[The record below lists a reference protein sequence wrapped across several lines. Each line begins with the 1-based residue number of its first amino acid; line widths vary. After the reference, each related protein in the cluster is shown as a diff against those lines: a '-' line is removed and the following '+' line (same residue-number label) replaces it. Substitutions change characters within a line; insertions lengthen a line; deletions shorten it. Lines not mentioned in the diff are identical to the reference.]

1 MYQTP
6 TMSPQQIADKILA
19 HCPEAFKPRVGIVLG
34 SGLGHFTDV
43 IDNKITIPY
52 QDIPGFPQPSVKGHH
67 GELILGYCE
76 GIPVVC
82 LKGRV
87 HLYEGV
93 SPQYIKTYVRTL
105 KCMGCEYFIATN
117 ASGSLDENME
127 PGEIMLITD
136 HINFMPIN
144 PLVGPNDDE
153 FGPRFLPVDNAYDAD
168 LQKLLASAAE
178 VKGIVLHKG
187 VYFAV
192 QGPQYETA
200 AEIKAFRILGAD
212 AVGMSTVP
220 EVLVAH
226 HAGMKVGA
234 LATITNFATGLS
246 KVRHDHNEVVAVAEK
261 ASNKLQQ
268 IIQQFLRTINL
279 P

>member
-1 MYQTP
+1 MSIIEPMTP
-6 TMSPQQIADKILA
+6 QKIAKSILA
-19 HCPEAFKPRVGIVLG
+19 NYPESFTPKVGIVLG
-34 SGLGHFTDV
+34 SGLGHFTDFLEK
-43 IDNKITIPY
+43 KITIPY
-52 QDIPGFPQPSVKGHH
+52 QQIPDFPNPTVKGHH
-67 GELILGYCE
+67 GELVLGYCE
-76 GIPVVC
+76 NVPIVC

-87 HLYEGV
+87 HLYEGIN
-93 SPQYIKTYVRTL
+93 SNYIKTYVRTL
-105 KCMGCEYFIATN
+105 KCLGCEYFIATN
-117 ASGSLDENME
+117 ASGSLEPNMP

-168 LQKLLASAAE
+168 LQQLLINAAE
-178 VKGIVLHKG
+178 ASSIKLHRG

-234 LATITNFATGLS
+234 LATITNYATGLS
-246 KVRHDHNEVVAVAEK
+246 KVSHDHNEVVAVAEK
-261 ASNKLQQ
+261 ASCKLQQ
-268 IIQQFLRTINL
+268 IIQQFLRNL
-279 P
+279 N

>member
-1 MYQTP
+1 MSTSTP
-6 TMSPQQIADKILA
+6 ISIQEIAQIILA
-19 HCPEAFKPRVGIVLG
+19 HYPNDFTPKVGIVLG
-34 SGLGHFTDV
+34 SGLGNFTDF
-43 IDNKITIPY
+43 IENKVTIPY
-52 QDIPGFPQPSVKGHH
+52 QQIPSFPQPTVKGHQ
-67 GELILGYCE
+67 GELVLGHCQ
-76 GIPVVC
+76 GVPVVC
-82 LKGRV
+82 LKGRA
-87 HLYEGV
+87 HLYEGID
-93 SPQYIKTYVRTL
+93 PQVIKTYVRTL
-105 KCMGCEYFIATN
+105 KSLGCEYFIATN
-117 ASGSLDENME
+117 ASGSLDPNML

-153 FGPRFLPVDNAYDAD
+153 YGPRFLPVDNAYNAD
-168 LQKLLASAAE
+168 LQKMLSDAALSA
-178 VKGIVLHKG
+178 GITLHQG

-226 HAGMKVGA
+226 HCGMKVGA

-246 KVRHDHNEVVAVAEK
+246 KVSHNHNDVVAVAEK
-261 ASNKLQQ
+261 ASQKLQQ
-268 IIQQFLRTINL
+268 IIQQFLRNL
-279 P
+279 N